1 MIKLIQAVLVQKLN
15 DEDLGTAFFL
25 SFHTADDMA
34 WDQKAQMLPH
44 TVSKNGVGGLELLNC
59 AVSG

>member
-34 WDQKAQMLPH
+34 WDQQAQIG
-44 TVSKNGVGGLELLNC
+44 T
-59 AVSG
+59 